1 MSEMCKKC
9 LAAAEDLPQEYE
21 LWKCPEGCCV
31 VCWRRYGQFI
41 PVCKTG
47 KELLKDDDTTK

>member
-21 LWKCPEGCCV
+21 LWQCPEGCCV
-31 VCWRRYGQFI
+31 VCWRRYGKYI

-47 KELLKDDDTTK
+47 KELLENGNNPK